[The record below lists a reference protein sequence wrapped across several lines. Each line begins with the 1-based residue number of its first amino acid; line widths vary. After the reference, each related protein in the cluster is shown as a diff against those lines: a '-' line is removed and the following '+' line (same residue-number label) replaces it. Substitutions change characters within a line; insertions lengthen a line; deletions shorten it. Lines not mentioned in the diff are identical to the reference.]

1 MKTRSILFY
10 IFLILMVMV
19 DVFII
24 VEGGIN
30 GTNSASQSAGITQ
43 WLVSIIEKIN
53 PSSRFVTDPEWAHM
67 VIRKLVGHFG
77 LFGVSGILTVVTLSM
92 LDNAYIN
99 RKIEIMIS
107 ALAIGL
113 SVAFISEAM
122 QFVTPG
128 RYMSIIDVLIDY
140 SGFVLFGGI
149 SYLIF
154 FLVNRKKEERK

>member
-1 MKTRSILFY
+1 MKTRNILFY
-10 IFLILMVMV
+10 IFLILMVAV

-43 WLVSIIEKIN
+43 WIVSIIEKIN

-77 LFGVSGILTVVTLSM
+77 LFGVSGIFTVVTLSM

-99 RKIEIMIS
+99 KKIEIMVS

-113 SVAFISEAM
+113 SVAFISEMM
-122 QFVTPG
+122 QFITPG

-149 SYLIF
+149 TYLIF
-154 FLVNRKKEERK
+154 FLVNRK

>member
-1 MKTRSILFY
+1 
-10 IFLILMVMV
+10 MVVV

-77 LFGVSGILTVVTLSM
+77 LFGASGLFSTIAMLLYKDVRFDKKMVVF
-92 LDNAYIN
+92 A
-99 RKIEIMIS
+99 
-107 ALAIGL
+107 
-113 SVAFISEAM
+113 ISEGSGLVLA
-122 QFVTPG
+122 FVSELIQLATPG
-128 RYMSIIDVLIDY
+128 RFFSIGDVFIDY
-140 SGFVLFGGI
+140 SGYIIAVQI
-149 SYLIF
+149 
-154 FLVNRKKEERK
+154 